1 MAAMTRYGR
10 VRRRTYEV
18 LEKAGEGD
26 RLSQAVDIVIIAVIL
41 ANMGAVVLSRSRG
54 STNVTRG
61 GSPRS
66 NWCRWR
72 CSRWNWRCACGPATC
87 CAWRTWPVAVMRFLV
102 SPVGMID
109 LLAIVPFYLP
119 LLIPVDLRVV
129 RILRLVRFLRLLKL
143 TRYTRSVTAIAAVV
157 RERRHELM
165 VAVFLTALLLMVA
178 STLMYYM
185 ESKVQPDA
193 FPNIIASLWWA
204 VATLT
209 TIGYGDVFPVTDL
222 GRLLSGIIAVL
233 GIGLVAL
240 PTAIISSGFVEAL
253 ARDKAEAADKQA
265 ADAVSHALLSALRQA
280 ARRRQRTG
288 LIRHT
293 RRVRAASQVWRS
305 AVARWFL
312 LLVAMRLAGG
322 VLVEVE
328 VGLPAHPEPGVAPAD
343 AFQRQGHRRRY
354 PDPPVQ

>member
-1 MAAMTRYGR
+1 MAAMTRYQR

-41 ANMGAVVLSRSRG
+41 ANMGAVVLESFEGLYERYAGWFAALELVSVALFTVELALRL
-54 STNVTRG
+54 
-61 GSPRS
+61 
-66 NWCRWR
+66 W
-72 CSRWNWRCACGPATC
+72 TC
-87 CAWRTWPVAVMRFLV
+87 DLLRPGRTWPVAVMRFLV
-102 SPVGMID
+102 SPVGLID

-209 TIGYGDVFPVTDL
+209 TIGYGDVFPVTGL

-265 ADAVSHALLSALRQA
+265 ADAVS
-280 ARRRQRTG
+280 ARFCPHCG
-288 LIRHT
+288 KPLD
-293 RRVRAASQVWRS
+293 
-305 AVARWFL
+305 
-312 LLVAMRLAGG
+312 AGNG
-322 VLVEVE
+322 
-328 VGLPAHPEPGVAPAD
+328 
-343 AFQRQGHRRRY
+343 QG
-354 PDPPVQ
+354 

>member
-1 MAAMTRYGR
+1 MAAMTRYQR

-41 ANMGAVVLSRSRG
+41 ANMGAVVLESFEGLYERYAGWFAALELVSVALFTVELALRL
-54 STNVTRG
+54 
-61 GSPRS
+61 
-66 NWCRWR
+66 W
-72 CSRWNWRCACGPATC
+72 TC
-87 CAWRTWPVAVMRFLV
+87 DLLRPGRTWPVAVMRFLV
-102 SPVGMID
+102 SPVGLID

-165 VAVFLTALLLMVA
+165 VAVFLTSLLLMVA

-209 TIGYGDVFPVTDL
+209 TIGYGDVFPVTGL

-265 ADAVSHALLSALRQA
+265 ADAVS
-280 ARRRQRTG
+280 
-288 LIRHT
+288 T
-293 RRVRAASQVWRS
+293 R
-305 AVARWFL
+305 FCPHCGKPL
-312 LLVAMRLAGG
+312 D
-322 VLVEVE
+322 
-328 VGLPAHPEPGVAPAD
+328 VGNG
-343 AFQRQGHRRRY
+343 QG
-354 PDPPVQ
+354 

>member
-10 VRRRTYEV
+10 VRRRTYAV

-41 ANMGAVVLSRSRG
+41 ANMGAVVLESFEGLYERYAGWFAALELVSVALFTVELALRL
-54 STNVTRG
+54 
-61 GSPRS
+61 
-66 NWCRWR
+66 W
-72 CSRWNWRCACGPATC
+72 TC
-87 CAWRTWPVAVMRFLV
+87 DLLRPGRTWPVAVMRFLV
-102 SPVGMID
+102 SPVGLID

-165 VAVFLTALLLMVA
+165 VAVFLTSLLLMVA

-209 TIGYGDVFPVTDL
+209 TIGYGDVFPVTGL

-265 ADAVSHALLSALRQA
+265 SDAVSTRFCPHCGKPLD
-280 ARRRQRTG
+280 TG
-288 LIRHT
+288 
-293 RRVRAASQVWRS
+293 
-305 AVARWFL
+305 
-312 LLVAMRLAGG
+312 G
-322 VLVEVE
+322 E
-328 VGLPAHPEPGVAPAD
+328 
-343 AFQRQGHRRRY
+343 
-354 PDPPVQ
+354 

>member
-1 MAAMTRYGR
+1 
-10 VRRRTYEV
+10 
-18 LEKAGEGD
+18 
-26 RLSQAVDIVIIAVIL
+26 
-41 ANMGAVVLSRSRG
+41 
-54 STNVTRG
+54 
-61 GSPRS
+61 
-66 NWCRWR
+66 
-72 CSRWNWRCACGPATC
+72 
-87 CAWRTWPVAVMRFLV
+87 MRFLV
-102 SPVGMID
+102 SPVGLID

-165 VAVFLTALLLMVA
+165 VAVFLTSLLLMVA

-209 TIGYGDVFPVTDL
+209 TIGYGDVFPVTGL

-265 ADAVSHALLSALRQA
+265 SDAVS
-280 ARRRQRTG
+280 
-288 LIRHT
+288 T
-293 RRVRAASQVWRS
+293 R
-305 AVARWFL
+305 FCPHCGKPL
-312 LLVAMRLAGG
+312 DAGNG
-322 VLVEVE
+322 
-328 VGLPAHPEPGVAPAD
+328 
-343 AFQRQGHRRRY
+343 QG
-354 PDPPVQ
+354 

>member
-10 VRRRTYEV
+10 VRRRTYAV

-41 ANMGAVVLSRSRG
+41 ANMGAVVLESFEGLYERYAGWFAALELVSVALFTVELALRL
-54 STNVTRG
+54 
-61 GSPRS
+61 
-66 NWCRWR
+66 W
-72 CSRWNWRCACGPATC
+72 TC
-87 CAWRTWPVAVMRFLV
+87 DLLRPGRTWPVAVMRFLV
-102 SPVGMID
+102 SPVGLID

-165 VAVFLTALLLMVA
+165 VAVFLTSLLLMVA

-209 TIGYGDVFPVTDL
+209 TIGYGDVFPVTGL

-265 ADAVSHALLSALRQA
+265 SDAVS
-280 ARRRQRTG
+280 
-288 LIRHT
+288 T
-293 RRVRAASQVWRS
+293 R
-305 AVARWFL
+305 FCPHCGKPL
-312 LLVAMRLAGG
+312 DAGNG
-322 VLVEVE
+322 
-328 VGLPAHPEPGVAPAD
+328 
-343 AFQRQGHRRRY
+343 QG
-354 PDPPVQ
+354 

>member
-1 MAAMTRYGR
+1 MAAMTRYQR

-41 ANMGAVVLSRSRG
+41 ANMAAVVLESFEGLYERYAGWFAALELVSVALFTVELALRL
-54 STNVTRG
+54 
-61 GSPRS
+61 
-66 NWCRWR
+66 W
-72 CSRWNWRCACGPATC
+72 TC
-87 CAWRTWPVAVMRFLV
+87 DLLRPGRTWPVAVMRFLV
-102 SPVGMID
+102 SPVGLID

-143 TRYTRSVTAIAAVV
+143 TRYTRSVSAIAAVV
-157 RERRHELM
+157 RERRHELL
-165 VAVFLTALLLMVA
+165 VAVFLTSLLLMVA
-178 STLMYYM
+178 STLMYYL

-209 TIGYGDVFPVTDL
+209 TIGYGDVFPVTGL

-253 ARDKAEAADKQA
+253 ARNKAEAADEQA
-265 ADAVSHALLSALRQA
+265 SDAVS
-280 ARRRQRTG
+280 
-288 LIRHT
+288 T
-293 RRVRAASQVWRS
+293 R
-305 AVARWFL
+305 FCPHCGKPL
-312 LLVAMRLAGG
+312 DAGNG
-322 VLVEVE
+322 
-328 VGLPAHPEPGVAPAD
+328 
-343 AFQRQGHRRRY
+343 QG
-354 PDPPVQ
+354 